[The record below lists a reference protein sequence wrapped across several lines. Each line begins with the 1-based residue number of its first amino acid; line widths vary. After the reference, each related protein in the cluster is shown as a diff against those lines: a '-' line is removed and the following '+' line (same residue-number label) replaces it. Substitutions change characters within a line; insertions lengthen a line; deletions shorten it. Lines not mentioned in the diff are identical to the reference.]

1 MDMLQPILYIGVA
14 AFVIYIIARIVSF
27 FLNRK
32 NKPTKLEPKLPD
44 KGYKVIYSDQKQ
56 VELIG
61 EGVEYGKVLR
71 NEELD
76 ISGKPDY
83 IFQHKNGEML
93 IAELKSGDISKKD
106 EPYFGDLMQL
116 AAYFAIAEEHYGER
130 PTYGFIVYND
140 YMFRVANTR
149 KLRRTLKG
157 VLKDMRDMLKDGE
170 AHPASSF
177 VKCRN
182 CMCNGTVCEYA
193 E

>member
-1 MDMLQPILYIGVA
+1 MILYIGAA
-14 AFVIYIIARIVSF
+14 AFVIYFVARIVSF

-32 NKPTKLEPKLPD
+32 NKCVKLGSKPLDKAYKL
-44 KGYKVIYSDQKQ
+44 IYSDQKQ

-71 NEELD
+71 NESLD

-83 IFQHKNGEML
+83 IYRHKNGEIL
-93 IAELKSGDISKKD
+93 IAELKSGEIGERD

-116 AAYFAIAEEHYGER
+116 ATYFAVAEEYYDEK
-130 PTYGFIVYND
+130 PTHGLIIYKD
-140 YMFRVANTR
+140 YMFRVTNTK

-157 VLKDMRDMLKDGE
+157 VLKDMRAMLKDGE

-182 CMCNGTVCEYA
+182 CMCNGTVCEYV